1 MKQWVLS
8 KRNAAVGEQFR
19 VYKLLFVFLLC
30 QNDFLTLKATS
41 KNSTYEKE

>member
-19 VYKLLFVFLLC
+19 VYKLLFVFFIVPKRFF
-30 QNDFLTLKATS
+30 NT
-41 KNSTYEKE
+41 